1 MTCQKYP
8 LYCTWD
14 GVFRI
19 DRAAG
24 GEGDSWCVV
33 LLVLLPAAVE
43 QQESQQ
49 QDHQDD
55 EHNDATNGPPWLPLT
70 GGKRNHYTAWLLRGV
85 CQTWRWKENSSTAT
99 RTAFNKPST
108 AGIEQAE
115 RNGSFWSIE
124 FTNGLS
130 RQWHK
135 VFNQETD
142 QPSGSIISYQF
153 HST

>member
-108 AGIEQAE
+108 AGIEKEMGHFDQL
-115 RNGSFWSIE
+115 NLQMDYQG
-124 FTNGLS
+124 
-130 RQWHK
+130 
-135 VFNQETD
+135 FNQETD